1 RIKFEEQQHTL
12 WKRRWAERLK
22 TLSKQGQDLRRQKV
36 QQDKLLEK
44 KTREADRSAR
54 RIEELQREQHG
65 HLQAS
70 RLKMQLDRQ
79 TARAAKVRVANDQLT
94 RALAEREQKIQ
105 QLEDMLLERERLQK
119 LGDEGADGLQ
129 EVEDCIQSLDAQ
141 LEYESESLIESQTDI
156 LRLTSIDR
164 ELGLGTTTEMP
175 GPTAAPDLQ
184 Q

>member
-1 RIKFEEQQHTL
+1 
-12 WKRRWAERLK
+12 
-22 TLSKQGQDLRRQKV
+22 
-36 QQDKLLEK
+36 
-44 KTREADRSAR
+44 
-54 RIEELQREQHG
+54 
-65 HLQAS
+65 
-70 RLKMQLDRQ
+70 
-79 TARAAKVRVANDQLT
+79 VRVANDQLT

-184 Q
+184 QDHREFKGSCTSM